1 MWRLVARRG
10 LHVLTQQQW
19 RRMVTITQGTSNR
32 GLTAALV
39 GGTAG
44 IVMGGI
50 VWEKTL
56 RASSSSVQAQDKG
69 DEKSIDED
77 GGEEEEDEPDG
88 KKKRKGPG
96 FRDRR
101 IIEYEN
107 RIRAYSTPDKIFRY
121 FATLKVYNEDE
132 VLMTP
137 ADFIRSITPDE
148 KQPDGLGL
156 DQFKK
161 IDPKKYKADDFQGL
175 GEDSIFR
182 LLGQCGLISFADYM
196 FLLTVLSTPERH
208 FEIAFRL
215 FDLNGDGHVSCDE
228 FTQVTD
234 VMRAQTATGKRHRDR
249 KTTGNTLDKPFNSS
263 LTTYFFGADQS
274 RKLTFEEFNEFQRK
288 LRLDLLKLEFER
300 YQPEDGRI
308 TEKSLAKLLLV
319 YANLPKQRTSRML
332 RRVKKKYEDD
342 VQGVTFEEFEAL
354 QAFLRNI
361 NDVDTALSF
370 YHVAGAAIDPE
381 TFKHVA
387 KMVANVDLSDRVIGI
402 CFTLFDENDDGKLSN
417 KEFVSVMK
425 HRVQRGLDKPKELGL
440 SRILAA
446 MWKCARK
453 TQIFVKGE
461 EDVTLKRNI
470 SRAKLYATI

>member
-1 MWRLVARRG
+1 MWRVVARRG
-10 LHVLTQQQW
+10 LQALAQQQW
-19 RRMVTITQGTSNR
+19 RQITTAHQNPAVTSRSIV
-32 GLTAALV
+32 AAV
-39 GGTAG
+39 IGGTTG
-44 IVMGGI
+44 IVMGGL
-50 VWEKTL
+50 VWERTL
-56 RASSSSVQAQDKG
+56 RASSSSVQAQDK
-69 DEKSIDED
+69 EKVDASE
-77 GGEEEEDEPDG
+77 GEEEGEPEG
-88 KKKRKGPG
+88 KKRRKGPG

-132 VLMTP
+132 VFMTP
-137 ADFIRSITPDE
+137 ADFIRCITPDQ

-161 IDPKKYKADDFQGL
+161 IDPKKYKFDDFQGL
-175 GEDSIFR
+175 DESSIFR

-215 FDLNGDGHVSCDE
+215 FDLNGDGHVSCEE
-228 FTQVTD
+228 FYQVTE
-234 VMRAQTATGKRHRDR
+234 VMRSQTATGKRHRDR

-263 LTTYFFGADQS
+263 LTTLFFGKDQS
-274 RKLTFEEFNEFQRK
+274 KKLTFEQFNDFQRR
-288 LRLDLLKLEFER
+288 LRLDLLKLEFKR
-300 YQPEDGRI
+300 CGPEDGRI

-319 YANLPKQRTSRML
+319 YASLPKQRTSRML
-332 RRVKKKYEDD
+332 KRVKKKYEEDS
-342 VQGVTFEEFEAL
+342 QGVSFEEFVAL
-354 QAFLRNI
+354 QNFLRNI
-361 NDVDTALSF
+361 SDVDTALSF

-417 KEFVSVMK
+417 KEFVAVMK
-425 HRVQRGLDKPKELGL
+425 NRVQRGLDKPKELGL

-453 TQIFVKGE
+453 TQIRSGKE
-461 EDVTLKRNI
+461 DDVTLRHNLVK
-470 SRAKLYATI
+470 SRLNSHV